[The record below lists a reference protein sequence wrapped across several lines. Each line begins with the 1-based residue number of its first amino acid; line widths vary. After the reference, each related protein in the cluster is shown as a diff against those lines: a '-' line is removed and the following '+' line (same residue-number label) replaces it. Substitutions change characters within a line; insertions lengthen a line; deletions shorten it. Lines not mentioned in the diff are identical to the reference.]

1 MSCQKHYICEASVI
15 QYQVCVSEATE
26 QVYNLLIP
34 CAHWLV
40 RGWGF
45 WLCKVS
51 KLGWW
56 WDGPS
61 SYKRCSNTLRA
72 LVSAHAGA
80 VRPQNCPICLPSRL
94 LCWSAIIGGTNPN
107 HCCATNSGQFGH
119 LDLYEIANHEHLSV
133 ADFPAVCWDIH
144 HGTQSAINHIFR
156 LGCQGS
162 NITFC
167 RTQDIHCDT
176 PCCDLYLSYQ

>member
-1 MSCQKHYICEASVI
+1 MRYVWWTSGCDKTPNMVIIDIVLGCLGWFLVVGWASVI
-15 QYQVCVSEATE
+15 VVLCSFDLCCV
-26 QVYNLLIP
+26 VLLG
-34 CAHWLV
+34 C
-40 RGWGF
+40 
-45 WLCKVS
+45 
-51 KLGWW
+51 

-94 LCWSAIIGGTNPN
+94 LCWSAIIGGANSN

-144 HGTQSAINHIFR
+144 HGTQSAINNIFR
-156 LGCQGS
+156 LRCQGS

>member
-1 MSCQKHYICEASVI
+1 MLQQKWS
-15 QYQVCVSEATE
+15 QSTKNPPLQ
-26 QVYNLLIP
+26 NLLANMGLLISATNDQKCWKTKSSELVGLTPIWGSVANP
-34 CAHWLV
+34 CAP
-40 RGWGF
+40 GWGF
-45 WLCKVS
+45 WICKVS

-80 VRPQNCPICLPSRL
+80 VRPQNCPICLLSRL

-107 HCCATNSGQFGH
+107 HCCATNSAQFGH

-133 ADFPAVCWDIH
+133 ADFPALPWGIH
-144 HGTQSAINHIFR
+144 HGI
-156 LGCQGS
+156 
-162 NITFC
+162 
-167 RTQDIHCDT
+167 
-176 PCCDLYLSYQ
+176 